1 MYNYHYFREELE
13 HDLLQFFHKTY
24 APFMDDFRV
33 EMECKKFY
41 NEVDSLLEWLA
52 VCYLAVWSAKR
63 GRGRGQSLDYY
74 ERVLRRARKIVEGVS
89 ERNHEY
95 CDDDINAI
103 IGMRNALAR
112 DDRDKW
118 DAVSSEYN
126 YTLSEFT
133 KDQALRRLLNAT
145 ERNRRM
151 AA

>member
-1 MYNYHYFREELE
+1 MYNYHHFREELAY
-13 HDLLQFFHKTY
+13 DLFQFFHKNY

-33 EMECKKFY
+33 EMDCKKFY
-41 NEVDSLLEWLA
+41 NEVDLLLVWLA
-52 VCYLAVWSAKR
+52 VCYMAVFSAKHHQ
-63 GRGRGQSLDYY
+63 GRRQSLDYY
-74 ERVLRRARKIVEGVS
+74 ERVLRRVRKIVEGVS

-103 IGMRNALAR
+103 IDMRNALAR

-133 KDQALRRLLNAT
+133 KDQALRRLLNAI
-145 ERNRRM
+145 ERGRRV